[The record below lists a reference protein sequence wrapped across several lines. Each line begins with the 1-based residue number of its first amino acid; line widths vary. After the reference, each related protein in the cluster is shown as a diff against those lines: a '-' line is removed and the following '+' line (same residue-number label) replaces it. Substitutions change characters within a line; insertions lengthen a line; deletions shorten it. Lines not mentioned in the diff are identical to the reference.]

1 MLPKG
6 RRPKQFGRI
15 RPTLWQDTV
24 LSELRDDVIGEL
36 VRSQLPN
43 LLFGEFMLPQPRDCS
58 PSWVERDV
66 AQSEVLLIWIG
77 QFLHG
82 VTQSIQLTALQ
93 IRKEAGQINL
103 DLIPL

>member
-43 LLFGEFMLPQPRDCS
+43 LLFGEFML
-58 PSWVERDV
+58 WLKI
-66 AQSEVLLIWIG
+66 AILG
-77 QFLHG
+77 QNYDGHDSRF
-82 VTQSIQLTALQ
+82 
-93 IRKEAGQINL
+93 
-103 DLIPL
+103 